1 MSLILLIFCGDT
13 LFLNEHA
20 QLKKW
25 FKLKK
30 TSVNDPVSLIL
41 LLIFCVDILFLN
53 EHAQLKKW
61 TKLKETGVK
70 TLLND
75 HCP

>member
-1 MSLILLIFCGDT
+1 MTIVSLILLLLFCVDT
-13 LFLNEHA
+13 LFLNEHS

-30 TSVNDPVSLIL
+30 TSV
-41 LLIFCVDILFLN
+41 
-53 EHAQLKKW
+53 
-61 TKLKETGVK
+61 K

>member
-1 MSLILLIFCGDT
+1 MTIVSLILSLMFRVDT

-20 QLKKW
+20 ELKKW

-30 TSVNDPVSLIL
+30 TSV
-41 LLIFCVDILFLN
+41 
-53 EHAQLKKW
+53 
-61 TKLKETGVK
+61 K

>member
-1 MSLILLIFCGDT
+1 MLFLNKHTQLKKWFKIKKTSVNDSATLILILIFCVDT
-13 LFLNEHA
+13 LCLNEHS

-30 TSVNDPVSLIL
+30 TSV
-41 LLIFCVDILFLN
+41 
-53 EHAQLKKW
+53 
-61 TKLKETGVK
+61 K